1 MKVYTIMKNGKYVK
15 DWTEGEKLTTNYN
28 LAEKYTNKKS
38 AEAAARQYGKAYG
51 TGFYVV

>member
-1 MKVYTIMKNGKYVK
+1 MQLFAIMKDGKYVK
-15 DWTEGEKLTTNYN
+15 DFTEGEKFTTNYN

-51 TGFYVV
+51 TGFHVV